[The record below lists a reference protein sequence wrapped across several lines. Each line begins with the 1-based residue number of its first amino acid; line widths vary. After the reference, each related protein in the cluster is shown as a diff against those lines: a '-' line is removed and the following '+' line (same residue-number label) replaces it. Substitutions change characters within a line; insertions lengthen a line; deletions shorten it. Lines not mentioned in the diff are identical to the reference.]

1 MRLSVR
7 NKSANVDFLPYS
19 QTYYQINNLNN
30 SSNTNNS
37 NSSLSSHLLTNNH
50 NSKLQN
56 SLAKNFI
63 DYNLPQQQ
71 QQQQQQTQNNILHR
85 VTSGRVHSS
94 NGHYPHVSQ
103 SNHQHSNNLKIINDS
118 NKFLEDILANSK
130 RSLKQTGALNTL
142 SLTPNASNNNLSS
155 SNQLPS
161 TTNSSVNSSIQL
173 PANVTVINRTS
184 DERALFPDKL
194 ILER

>member
-19 QTYYQINNLNN
+19 QTYYQINSPNN
-30 SSNTNNS
+30 SSHTNNS
-37 NSSLSSHLLTNNH
+37 NSSLSSHLLANNQS
-50 NSKLQN
+50 SKLQN

-94 NGHYPHVSQ
+94 NGQYPHV
-103 SNHQHSNNLKIINDS
+103 NHQHSNNLKLLNDS
-118 NKFLEDILANSK
+118 SKFLEDILANSK

-142 SLTPNASNNNLSS
+142 SLTPSASNSNLASS
-155 SNQLPS
+155 SQLPS
-161 TTNSSVNSSIQL
+161 TASSSVNSSIQL
-173 PANVTVINRTS
+173 PANLTVVNRTS